1 MVKITIT
8 NKKTTTTNTTTYY
21 YCNIKKKRVIIK
33 NVDFKLDFSKTHLAR
48 M

>member
-8 NKKTTTTNTTTYY
+8 NKKTTTTNITTYY
-21 YCNIKKKRVIIK
+21 YCNIKKRVIIK
-33 NVDFKLDFSKTHLAR
+33 NVDFKLDFSKTHFAR